1 MGSWFWSRTTE
12 VPALAPR
19 VGEDALGHVAALA
32 YPLPMVSEHTLAL
45 SRAALADGS
54 LTPAVRRSI
63 TDAQAK
69 LEEALAS
76 RTAFG

>member
-1 MGSWFWSRTTE
+1 
-12 VPALAPR
+12 
-19 VGEDALGHVAALA
+19 
-32 YPLPMVSEHTLAL
+32 MVSEHTLAL